1 MVLCE
6 LLGVEVLV
14 VWGCVGCFAVTTCV
28 GLATVCAGLA
38 TVSLLLLTTAVLSC
52 VVMVIVAL
60 SCGVVLIVALSCAVV
75 FCVVV
80 QTVESGSIY
89 VWSIRRPPS
98 LLNRP
103 LLSSINKVFASGA
116 VSKGDVTVKL
126 AMRLCLRSLTVSL
139 FFGQWRCCLWW
150 LKPKWQRVCKCMLSC
165 LQIYVKSLVFCK
177 LFLLFCLYLPLQTK

>member
-6 LLGVEVLV
+6 LLEVEVLV

-28 GLATVCAGLA
+28 GLA

-60 SCGVVLIVALSCAVV
+60 SCAAALLIVALSCAVV

-80 QTVESGSIY
+80 QTIESGSIY

-103 LLSSINKVFASGA
+103 LLSSIKDAFASGA
-116 VSKGDVTVKL
+116 VRPWRRRNASMPSLLRGESISCATSGVADAKRKMSNMIVLMYAFMSTNIVKIIGL
-126 AMRLCLRSLTVSL
+126 LVVGGIYLC
-139 FFGQWRCCLWW
+139 
-150 LKPKWQRVCKCMLSC
+150 
-165 LQIYVKSLVFCK
+165 
-177 LFLLFCLYLPLQTK
+177 